1 MILAVDAVRQPLTGI
16 GRYVYE
22 LARHLPQIDPSLDL
36 RLFAGARFIGS
47 LSLEEV
53 VRKALSDGVT
63 TAGQGV
69 TVMQSGSAADGI
81 RRRVRRLR
89 DTLQASTLARRAHHA
104 WLARR
109 QARVLAGQADAVYH
123 GPQFYLPSYAG
134 PAVATVHDLSVFHWA
149 HCHPRGRVALLRR
162 EIRTALERA
171 RLIITDSEF
180 TRRELA
186 TFFDV
191 SDDRIRAVPLAAG
204 TEFHPR
210 QPAELA
216 AALQALGLRVDG
228 YCLFAGTIEPRKNI
242 VALIDAYRMLP
253 AALRTRFPL
262 VLTGY
267 RGWRS
272 EVIHARIAQAAD
284 EGWLRYLGYLPA
296 RTLPLLFAGA
306 RLFAFP
312 SHYEGFGLPVL
323 EAMASGV
330 PVVCSTSSSLPE
342 VAGGAAA
349 GCPPEAID
357 TLAVLLERGLDDADW
372 RAHARIA
379 GLANAARYSWRRC
392 AGQTLAVYR
401 EAAARAS

>member
-1 MILAVDAVRQPLTGI
+1 LKVILSVDAVRHPLTGI

-22 LARHLPQIDPSLDL
+22 LARHLPQVDPSLDL
-36 RLFAGARFIGS
+36 RLFAGGRFIGS
-47 LSLEEV
+47 LPGDASASGPAE
-53 VRKALSDGVT
+53 
-63 TAGQGV
+63 AG
-69 TVMQSGSAADGI
+69 T
-81 RRRVRRLR
+81 RRRARRLH
-89 DTLQASTLARRAHHA
+89 DALQASTLARRVHHA

-109 QARVLAGQADAVYH
+109 QARALAGHADAVYH
-123 GPQFYLPSYAG
+123 GPQFYLPAFAG
-134 PAVATVHDLSVFHWA
+134 PAVATIHDLSVFSWA
-149 HCHPRGRVALLRR
+149 HCHPRGRAALLRR
-162 EIRTALERA
+162 EIRTALDRA
-171 RLIITDSEF
+171 RLIVTDSEF

-186 TFFDV
+186 AFAGFPA
-191 SDDRIRAVPLAAG
+191 DRIRTVPLAAG
-204 TEFHPR
+204 AEFRPR
-210 QPAELA
+210 QPGELA
-216 AALQALGLRVDG
+216 PALQALGLQADG

-272 EVIHARIAQAAD
+272 EAIHAQIEQAAG
-284 EGWLRYLGYLPA
+284 EGWLRYLGYRPA
-296 RTLPLLFAGA
+296 QELPLLFAGA

-349 GCPPEAID
+349 SCPPEAVD
-357 TLAVLLERGLDDADW
+357 ALAALLARGLDDAGW
-372 RAHARIA
+372 REQARA
-379 GLANAARYSWRRC
+379 SGLANAARYSWRRC
-392 AGQTLAVYR
+392 AEQTLAVYR
-401 EAAARAS
+401 EAERAP